1 MKRIIT
7 AFVFTG
13 ILISCNS
20 SDKTKNA
27 IQESS
32 VTETLTDS
40 TSNDV
45 KIQLNAIDTDEAL
58 IATALM
64 AAVVEGHDHIIQ
76 ELLEPT
82 VYYEAYPRESP
93 FGSFPPPSPQ
103 LVRVYLPGANPD
115 IKDAYGYTPLSIAL
129 REVEAALNYS
139 GANTVLPK
147 LKYIVRLLIRYG
159 ADPYIT
165 VPIDSEDPTGE
176 YYVPGCEE

>member
-1 MKRIIT
+1 MEGNIYELRQALRDGADINY
-7 AFVFTG
+7 
-13 ILISCNS
+13 ISPIGGAG
-20 SDKTKNA
+20 DG
-27 IQESS
+27 
-32 VTETLTDS
+32 
-40 TSNDV
+40 
-45 KIQLNAIDTDEAL
+45 
-58 IATALM
+58 ATALM

-93 FGSFPPPSPQ
+93 LGSFPPPSPQ

-115 IKDAYGYTPLSIAL
+115 IKNAYGYTPLSIAL
-129 REVEAALNYS
+129 RADEAALNYS